1 MVAMSLPAD
10 YGYVIMTGVGA
21 IFMVM
26 WKGIRVGKARKEHG
40 VQYPDMYSPDN
51 KVILKTIEISILYTQ
66 VFNCIQRAH
75 QNTLENLPQFMFLLT
90 MGWSLTPSTFLTC
103 CNF

>member
-1 MVAMSLPAD
+1 MVRNIKSAKAYDNKAGKLILLFADCIMVAMSLPAD

-40 VQYPDMYSPDN
+40 VQYPDMYSQDN
-51 KVILKTIEISILYTQ
+51 KVVIKTS
-66 VFNCIQRAH
+66 N
-75 QNTLENLPQFMFLLT
+75 ND
-90 MGWSLTPSTFLTC
+90 G
-103 CNF
+103 

>member
-1 MVAMSLPAD
+1 MEVLYDDKLILLSADSIMVAMSLPAD

-40 VQYPDMYSPDN
+40 VQYPDMYSQDN
-51 KVILKTIEISILYTQ
+51 KVVIKTSNID
-66 VFNCIQRAH
+66 
-75 QNTLENLPQFMFLLT
+75 
-90 MGWSLTPSTFLTC
+90 G
-103 CNF
+103 

>member
-1 MVAMSLPAD
+1 MPCDLNVASFADSIMVAMSLPAD

-40 VQYPDMYSPDN
+40 VQYPDMYSQDN
-51 KVILKTIEISILYTQ
+51 K

-75 QNTLENLPQFMFLLT
+75 QNTLENMPQFMFLLT
-90 MGWSLTPSTFLTC
+90 MGEY
-103 CNF
+103 

>member
-1 MVAMSLPAD
+1 MEVLYADKLILLFADSIMVAMSLPAD

-40 VQYPDMYSPDN
+40 VQYPDMYSQDN
-51 KVILKTIEISILYTQ
+51 KVVIKTSNID
-66 VFNCIQRAH
+66 
-75 QNTLENLPQFMFLLT
+75 
-90 MGWSLTPSTFLTC
+90 G
-103 CNF
+103 

>member
-40 VQYPDMYSPDN
+40 VQYPDMYSQDN
-51 KVILKTIEISILYTQ
+51 KVVIKS
-66 VFNCIQRAH
+66 
-75 QNTLENLPQFMFLLT
+75 
-90 MGWSLTPSTFLTC
+90 
-103 CNF
+103 

>member
-1 MVAMSLPAD
+1 MMPNKIADDIMVAMSLPAD

-40 VQYPDMYSPDN
+40 VQYPDMYSQDN
-51 KVILKTIEISILYTQ
+51 KVLVNTQ
-66 VFNCIQRAH
+66 CLH
-75 QNTLENLPQFMFLLT
+75 KWNLDLRT
-90 MGWSLTPSTFLTC
+90 
-103 CNF
+103 

>member
-1 MVAMSLPAD
+1 MVLIYQTSDTFDCIKTAQKVLYDGKLIPPFADCIMVAMSLPAD

-40 VQYPDMYSPDN
+40 VQYPDMYSQDN
-51 KVILKTIEISILYTQ
+51 KVMIKTSNID
-66 VFNCIQRAH
+66 
-75 QNTLENLPQFMFLLT
+75 
-90 MGWSLTPSTFLTC
+90 G
-103 CNF
+103 